1 MHHASPYWLRMM
13 VQEASPTPTTHTPP
27 ICDAPHTNA
36 CASPST
42 RKPKQAAR
50 KSRTRLSPEWRLS
63 TPILTHGLGR
73 VRRGELH
80 MAQQGRGGSHRR
92 PDQLVA
98 VEPEYIQPTAPK
110 PVHWQ
115 GLSLHHGMHP
125 PATRRPLPA
134 RLGAPPAKQPA
145 AKRPSGP
152 VKSSSVEQR
161 NCPRELTQWTSKQVV
176 CQQQM
181 HADTQ
186 DIASLQ
192 YSHP

>member
-1 MHHASPYWLRMM
+1 MHHTPTHVRHRPHANPSKQRASPERAFHQNGVCLHPFSRM
-13 VQEASPTPTTHTPP
+13 AWGGCGGGS
-27 ICDAPHTNA
+27 
-36 CASPST
+36 S
-42 RKPKQAAR
+42 
-50 KSRTRLSPEWRLS
+50 
-63 TPILTHGLGR
+63 
-73 VRRGELH
+73 H